1 MLTVSM
7 IEDDPSFCELM
18 RLAIDSTGKL
28 RLLGAYSTAEE
39 SLGHLPKKAPDV
51 ALVDIKLPRMNGIE
65 CVRQFRAITP
75 PLSTH
80 FIVLTHHEDDQLVF
94 DAFRAGA
101 HGFLLKDRT
110 SGTELYEAIQDV
122 LTGGAPMSSRIA
134 RKVIG
139 FFEQHSRSATS
150 LSGREEEVL
159 RRLEDGLAYKEIAG
173 VLSISVNT
181 VRKHIGSIY
190 QKLHVHSRTA
200 AAKHA
205 ATQHQSRQSM

>member
-1 MLTVSM
+1 
-7 IEDDPSFCELM
+7 
-18 RLAIDSTGKL
+18 
-28 RLLGAYSTAEE
+28 
-39 SLGHLPKKAPDV
+39 
-51 ALVDIKLPRMNGIE
+51 
-65 CVRQFRAITP
+65 
-75 PLSTH
+75 
-80 FIVLTHHEDDQLVF
+80 
-94 DAFRAGA
+94 
-101 HGFLLKDRT
+101 LKDRT